1 MFAVNLEGIRCEALA
16 GLRLLVSVSVSVA
29 TSGANQVDTEI
40 PPRLHEE
47 PGINV
52 ACIDNVL
59 VR

>member
-16 GLRLLVSVSVSVA
+16 GLRLLVSVSVA